1 MLFTIDNIEFNINE
15 RNITKEEAL
24 YFYNNRVKPSNKIAK
39 VPIIEIVIDERDF
52 IEIYIA
58 TKDEIFLHPNTNKF
72 CKKLEEFG
80 LETSISD
87 EDYGC
92 FDVVNVYNTY

>member
-1 MLFTIDNIEFNINE
+1 MLFIVDNIEFNINE
-15 RNITKEEAL
+15 RNVTKDEAL
-24 YFYNNRVKPSNKIAK
+24 YFYNNRVKPIANL
-39 VPIIEIVIDERDF
+39 PISEIVIDERDF
-52 IEIYIA
+52 IEIFIP
-58 TKDEIFLHPNTNKF
+58 TKDEIFLHPNTHKF
-72 CKKLEEFG
+72 CEKLEEFG